1 METTDKKLEL
11 QKMLAALDPE
21 RLTKEEFVQ
30 SLEAVVGV
38 VNKIDQRNISE
49 FEQIR
54 EYLTALSAKV
64 QADTSMNFVTH
75 KNEVSSHISSL
86 ISSLERRVN
95 EALAQ
100 VQDGIDGKDAD
111 EERIVE
117 TVLAR
122 IPKPEPIVIPEID
135 LTEINERIAKVEE
148 GVKRAATRPS
158 GWGAH
163 PLVIQD
169 EGTAVDKIARV
180 INFKGAGVTATRTAT
195 GVVNVTIAGGGGASF
210 ETPTGTVNDTNLTFT
225 VANTPLYI
233 IVNGIIYFSGT
244 GVFVSYA
251 GGTITLNTPVGTG
264 GFIRSAY

>member
-21 RLTKEEFVQ
+21 RLTKEEFVDAWEQ
-30 SLEAVVGV
+30 MITAFKQIEERNMQELEQLKDFV
-38 VNKIDQRNISE
+38 
-49 FEQIR
+49 
-54 EYLTALSAKV
+54 TALSAKV
-64 QADTSMNFVTH
+64 QADTSMNFVSF
-75 KNEVSSHISSL
+75 KNDTSSNISSQL
-86 ISSLERRVN
+86 SSFEKRINERIA
-95 EALAQ
+95 E
-100 VQDGIDGKDAD
+100 VQDGLDGKDAD

-135 LTEINERIAKVEE
+135 LTEINERIAKAEE
-148 GVKRAATRPS
+148 GIKRAATRPS

-233 IVNGIIYFSGT
+233 IVNGLIYFSGT

-251 GGTITLNTPVGTG
+251 AGTITLNTPVGTG